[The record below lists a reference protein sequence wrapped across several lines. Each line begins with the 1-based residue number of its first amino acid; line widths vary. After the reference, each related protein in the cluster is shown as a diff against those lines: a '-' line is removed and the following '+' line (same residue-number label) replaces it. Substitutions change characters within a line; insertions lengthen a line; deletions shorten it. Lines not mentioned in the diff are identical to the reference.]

1 MESSGCWSGKFKE
14 ACRGRLRRELEA
26 VPSAEAAAIRWAT
39 GVYRQSVWR
48 IALSSKLAGRSAGI
62 HGYKCKCRED
72 VALPEQTRG
81 TSAVAFRFSVDARK
95 AIEGGLFA
103 FSDPLL
109 LVFVVVVMSHSVVLS
124 ERRIEVYVVAVAIA
138 VGVVPLLRE
147 GRIMTRDE
155 DILRDCRLLKR
166 SIDDGGGSS
175 GCHACSGRTHLLT
188 RENAGQVTKQG
199 METVIRT
206 AELRN
211 GQHCT
216 YCTLVINAHPAVC
229 ISY

>member
-1 MESSGCWSGKFKE
+1 M
-14 ACRGRLRRELEA
+14 
-26 VPSAEAAAIRWAT
+26 
-39 GVYRQSVWR
+39 
-48 IALSSKLAGRSAGI
+48 AGRSAGI

-103 FSDPLL
+103 FSDPFLL
-109 LVFVVVVMSHSVVLS
+109 VVVVVVVVSHSVVVS

-155 DILRDCRLLKR
+155 DIMRDCRLLKR

-175 GCHACSGRTHLLT
+175 GRHAVPNARTYSRGRT
-188 RENAGQVTKQG
+188 QG
-199 METVIRT
+199 RS
-206 AELRN
+206 RN
-211 GQHCT
+211 KGWRR
-216 YCTLVINAHPAVC
+216 
-229 ISY
+229 